1 MNNYINLMLGVIL
14 FQVNG
19 VTKLYF
25 DKVVFSNYTAQ
36 LDAERLLITGPNGL
50 GKSTLFS
57 LLAGLEPFQSGE
69 IKLAGNMMPTSK
81 LQRKVALASD
91 KIVFPAFLTAKQ
103 VLALT
108 SQYQQCSDVTPL
120 IEKFGFKDFV
130 ETKVVNLS
138 SGNLKKLQ
146 LINALMREV
155 DVLLLD
161 EPTAALEHKSQ
172 PILMDFIK
180 QFTGQVIVTSHEPEP
195 FINADFTLQAL
206 VND

>member
-1 MNNYINLMLGVIL
+1 MTNYINLMLGVIL

-25 DKVVFSNYTAQ
+25 DKVVFSNYIAQ
-36 LDAERLLITGPNGL
+36 FDAERLLITGQNGL
-50 GKSTLFS
+50 GKSTLFA

-69 IKLAGNMMPTSK
+69 IMLAGKMMPTSK

-108 SQYQQCSDVTPL
+108 AQYQQCSDVAPL
-120 IEKFGFKDFV
+120 IEKFGFSNFV
-130 ETKVVNLS
+130 ETKVGNLS

-146 LINALMREV
+146 LINALIRKV

-161 EPTAALEHKSQ
+161 EPTAALEHKSH
-172 PILMDFIK
+172 PILMEFIK
-180 QFTGQVIVTSHEPEP
+180 QFTGQVIVTSHEPDP
-195 FINADFTLQAL
+195 FINANFTLQAL